1 MPKLKSHSG
10 TKKRFKVTG
19 TGKVMKK
26 KAGLRHLLTAKS
38 QGRKRG
44 LRKSSEVNSANLG
57 AVKSMMP
64 YS

>member
-10 TKKRFKVTG
+10 TKKRFKKTG
-19 TGKVMKK
+19 TGKIMKK

-38 QGRKRG
+38 KDRKRG
-44 LRKSSEVNSANLG
+44 LRKSGTVNSANIG